1 MLRGGVIALAIN
13 RVRGGSALQEGRVFM
28 HAHPV
33 SCRRE
38 RGLLGSQV
46 SSLKMA
52 LDRLLEP
59 GFGDF

>member
-1 MLRGGVIALAIN
+1 MLRGGVITLAIN
-13 RVRGGSALQEGRVFM
+13 RVRGGNALQEGRVFM

-33 SCRRE
+33 SSRSE
-38 RGLLGSQV
+38 RALLGSQV